1 MSLRVFEELRESCTE
16 VIFAFQRRH
25 LVVETSFSGLNRW
38 RRCCRSDGATDN
50 GDARVKLKTPGLIG
64 AGERGKDSGGFV

>member
-25 LVVETSFSGLNRW
+25 LVVETSFSGLILVGGVVVAGRMAQ
-38 RRCCRSDGATDN
+38 RIMAT
-50 GDARVKLKTPGLIG
+50 LGLN
-64 AGERGKDSGGFV
+64 

>member
-25 LVVETSFSGLNRW
+25 LVVETSFSGLITGGVVVAGRMAQ
-38 RRCCRSDGATDN
+38 RIMAT
-50 GDARVKLKTPGLIG
+50 LGLN
-64 AGERGKDSGGFV
+64 

>member
-25 LVVETSFSGLNRW
+25 LVVETSFSGLIPVASLLQVGW
-38 RRCCRSDGATDN
+38 RN
-50 GDARVKLKTPGLIG
+50 G
-64 AGERGKDSGGFV
+64 